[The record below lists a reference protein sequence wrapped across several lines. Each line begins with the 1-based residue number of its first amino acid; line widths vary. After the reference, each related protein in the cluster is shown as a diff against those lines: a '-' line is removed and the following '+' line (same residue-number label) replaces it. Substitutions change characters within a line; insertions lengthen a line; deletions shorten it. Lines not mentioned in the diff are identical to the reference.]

1 MPICYNIRAEPARLN
16 DFVSKLSGCFF
27 YAEDECLNKYPRPC
41 G

>member
-27 YAEDECLNKYPRPC
+27 MSKMNA
-41 G
+41 

>member
-16 DFVSKLSGCFF
+16 DFVSKLSGCFRL
-27 YAEDECLNKYPRPC
+27 EDERLNKYPRPC